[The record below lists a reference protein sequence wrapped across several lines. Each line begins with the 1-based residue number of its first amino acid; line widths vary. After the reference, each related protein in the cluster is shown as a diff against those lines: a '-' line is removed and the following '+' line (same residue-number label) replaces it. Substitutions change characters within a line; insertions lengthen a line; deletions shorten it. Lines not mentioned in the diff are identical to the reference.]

1 MMTLNE
7 IKKQINKEN
16 KDYLTKRI
24 ENLIKKILENIK
36 QE

>member
-16 KDYLTKRI
+16 KDHLTKRI
-24 ENLIKKILENIK
+24 ENSIKKILENMK
-36 QE
+36 PE